1 MTAAK
6 NVYAL
11 MLALVIV
18 LSGCFGNT
26 ADDTDA
32 QEPEDTVDTTTT
44 IVNNFYNT
52 TTIQESEEWFT
63 QGGIVDTQWYPDG
76 LTVTAD
82 NPNVTE
88 CDEIGGTI
96 QQINSSGGWFGPVSS
111 DAVCD
116 IYVSS
121 ITTQSGVMLVVHESY
136 GVTSNTTCGNITIQ
150 GMFGV
155 SDERRSYGSSMNCTH
170 DFFFNDVERTYTDQT
185 VDQIWSITY
194 SLRNVTVV

>member
-32 QEPEDTVDTTTT
+32 QEPDDTTTT
-44 IVNNFYNT
+44 IVNNTTTIVNNYYNT
-52 TTIQESEEWFT
+52 TTIQTGEEWFT
-63 QGGIVDTQWYPDG
+63 QGGIVDTQWWP
-76 LTVTAD
+76 AD
-82 NPNVTE
+82 QNNPRQIPPPIDENVSE
-88 CDEIGGTI
+88 CEEIGTI
-96 QQINSSGGWFGPVSS
+96 DGIY
-111 DAVCD
+111 CD

-121 ITTQSGVMLVVHESY
+121 ISTTPGVMLVIHEMY
-136 GVTSNTTCGNITIQ
+136 GISVNTTCEGFSIP
-150 GMFGV
+150 FAWEY
-155 SDERRSYGSSMNCTH
+155 SDEEVRTHGSSMNCTY
-170 DFFFNDVERTYTDQT
+170 DILFNNVQRTDTDQT
-185 VDQIWSITY
+185 VDRLWSFTY